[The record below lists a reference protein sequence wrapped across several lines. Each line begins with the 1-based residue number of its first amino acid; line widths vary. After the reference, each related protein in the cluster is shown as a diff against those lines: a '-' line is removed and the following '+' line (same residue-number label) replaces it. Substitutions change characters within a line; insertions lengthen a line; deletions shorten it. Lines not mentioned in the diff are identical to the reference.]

1 MSWKESFWSLVRDY
15 QTQLGMLWMFLV
27 FMLVLTSVTLLFGE
41 RGTESYTLA
50 VVNLVIVLGFG
61 LIVSTIFWMS
71 VRRDISR

>member
-15 QTQLGMLWMFLV
+15 QTQLGMLWLFLV
-27 FMLVLTSVTLLFGE
+27 FMLVLTSITLLFGE

-61 LIVSTIFWMS
+61 AIVSTIFWMS